1 MTTLPTLPA
10 ATGTA
15 GTAGTEALADVGRDR
30 MPRAAG
36 VGRGGSRPVGVL
48 LSALFVLV
56 LALFIIGPLLWLGI
70 RAFATSWTYPNL
82 WPDGWTLQWWRAVF
96 DDPNLTHS
104 VALSFEFAFVTI
116 AVSALICLPAAYA
129 FARFDFPGRRV
140 FLIGIFATNA
150 FPKMGLFVAL
160 ASLFYAF
167 NLMTTFAGVVIVHV
181 LGTVVFMT
189 WIPAAAFAA
198 VPRSYEEAARD
209 AGAGRFTVLRTV
221 TLPLALPGILIALI
235 LSFLASFD
243 EAQGTYLVGSP
254 DYVTMPTQMYSLVL
268 NYPPQVA
275 AVFSIL
281 LAIPS
286 AVLLLLVR
294 KHVMGG
300 QLAEGFQIR

>member
-1 MTTLPTLPA
+1 MTTMPTLPA
-10 ATGTA
+10 AQLERDTA
-15 GTAGTEALADVGRDR
+15 VPSPAPLAGKAGRR
-30 MPRAAG
+30 R
-36 VGRGGSRPVGVL
+36 GRSRWLGRL
-48 LSALFVLV
+48 LSTLFVLV
-56 LALFIIGPLLWLGI
+56 LGVFILGPLLWLGI
-70 RAFATSWTYPNL
+70 RAFATGWTYPNL
-82 WPDGWTLQWWRAVF
+82 TPDGWTLQWWQSVF
-96 DDPNLTHS
+96 DDPNLKSS
-104 VALSFEFAFVTI
+104 VVLSFQFALTTML
-116 AVSALICLPAAYA
+116 VSAALCLPAAYA

-140 FLIGIFATNA
+140 FLVGLFATNA

-167 NLMTTFAGVVIVHV
+167 NLMSTFVGVVIVHV

-209 AGAGRFTVLRTV
+209 AGAGRFTVLRTI
-221 TLPLALPGILIALI
+221 TFPLALPGITVALI
-235 LSFLASFD
+235 MSFLASFD
-243 EAQGTYLVGSP
+243 EAQGTYLVGNP
-254 DYVTMPTQMYSLVL
+254 TFITMPTQMYSLVL

-275 AVFSIL
+275 AVFSIM

-300 QLAEGFQIR
+300 HLAEGFQIR